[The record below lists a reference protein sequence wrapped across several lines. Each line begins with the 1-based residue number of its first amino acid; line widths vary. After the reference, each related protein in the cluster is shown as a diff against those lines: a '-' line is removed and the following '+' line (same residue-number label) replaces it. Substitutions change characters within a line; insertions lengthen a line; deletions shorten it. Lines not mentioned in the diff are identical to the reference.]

1 MSQAEPLT
9 EFQSPWNEDFINPI
23 TFKALYDDKN
33 LDFSFYVSD
42 KDIYTDVS
50 SHKDENIGN
59 SDRVELFFRSDLALN
74 PYYCLEIDTAVRL
87 MNFEERPGKNFD
99 FKWNWPKQDI
109 KLESTIH
116 STYFLV
122 EGIISLKSLR
132 DLNILK
138 GNKIETGVFR
148 AKYKKNEFGQ
158 FTPTWITWVDPK
170 TEEPN
175 FHIASSF
182 GLFHLE

>member
-132 DLNILK
+132 DLNLLK

-148 AKYKKNEFGQ
+148 AKYKKMSLDNL
-158 FTPTWITWVDPK
+158 
-170 TEEPN
+170 
-175 FHIASSF
+175 HLL
-182 GLFHLE
+182 GLPG